1 LTIRDINFDRID
13 LNSRLANLFTFFYF
27 DLGKNTNKYIKSAPF
42 KVKKCGL
49 NHSSSTAATEE
60 KIKVFK
66 TYDIDAILGGS
77 YQKQLVRLFLVD
89 FRST

>member
-1 LTIRDINFDRID
+1 LIWE
-13 LNSRLANLFTFFYF
+13 
-27 DLGKNTNKYIKSAPF
+27 NTKKYIKSAPF

-66 TYDIDAILGGS
+66 TYDIDGILGGVLPEAVGKAIS
-77 YQKQLVRLFLVD
+77 CRF
-89 FRST
+89 